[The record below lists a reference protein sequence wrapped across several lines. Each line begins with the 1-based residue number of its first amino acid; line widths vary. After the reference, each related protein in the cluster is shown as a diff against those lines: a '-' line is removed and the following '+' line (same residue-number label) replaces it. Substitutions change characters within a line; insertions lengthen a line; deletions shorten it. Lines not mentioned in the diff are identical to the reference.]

1 MNIKIIAALSV
12 GLFATQVSAL
22 EISAIDKKNSA
33 FVGAYGQIGTGYE
46 SNTAQNSTFS
56 ATDSG
61 QPTTN
66 YSTNQNPTSDGVALV
81 LGGGYNFQIDPK
93 FLLGVGGD
101 WSAFNN
107 VTSGANYTD
116 ITDATNTAT
125 VGYKT
130 SNRYSIF
137 VTPSYVIDKDKLAY
151 FKVGYTGQGVTAVD
165 NGGAT
170 LGGSAQLS
178 GYALGLGYKQMITHG
193 IYAFGE
199 GNYYGYSKS
208 NFNSTIANDEGG
220 TTNLNGNPDVL
231 SYTFLAGVGYVY

>member
-1 MNIKIIAALSV
+1 MNIKLIAALSV

-46 SNTAQNSTFS
+46 SNTAQNSTINTIQS
-56 ATDSG
+56 SDG
-61 QPTTN
+61 WN
-66 YSTNQNPTSDGVALV
+66 GNWGTNQNPTSDGVALV

-101 WSAFNN
+101 WSAFNH
-107 VTSGANYTD
+107 VTSGANYTAQD
-116 ITDATNTAT
+116 GSQDSA
-125 VGYKT
+125 GYKT

-151 FKVGYTGQGVTAVD
+151 FKVGYTGQGITLVD
-165 NGGAT
+165 DGGAT
-170 LGGSAQLS
+170 MGGSAQLS
-178 GYALGLGYKQMITHG
+178 GYALGLGYKQMIKHG

-208 NFNSTIANDEGG
+208 NWNNTLTNSDGS
-220 TTNLNGNPDVL
+220 TNNVNAV
-231 SYTFLAGVGYVY
+231 

>member
-46 SNTAQNSTFS
+46 SNTAQSSTVTTTFS
-56 ATDSG
+56 GNQNNFITS
-61 QPTTN
+61 
-66 YSTNQNPTSDGVALV
+66 QNPTSDGVALV

-107 VTSGANYTD
+107 VTSDANY
-116 ITDATNTAT
+116 IGQNNLGGG
-125 VGYKT
+125 VISYKT

-151 FKVGYTGQGVTAVD
+151 FKVGYTGQGVDLNIDGDSTA
-165 NGGAT
+165 
-170 LGGSAQLS
+170 GGSAQLS

-193 IYAFGE
+193 VYAFGE

-208 NFNSTIANDEGG
+208 NWSNTND
-220 TTNLNGNPDVL
+220 NGNFSANPDVI

>member
-33 FVGAYGQIGTGYE
+33 FVGAYGQIGAGYE
-46 SNTAQNSTFS
+46 SNTAQSSTFS
-56 ATDSG
+56 LSAESVGTINTLTG
-61 QPTTN
+61 
-66 YSTNQNPTSDGVALV
+66 QNPTSDGVALV
-81 LGGGYNFQIDPK
+81 LGGGYNFQIDSR

-107 VTSGANYTD
+107 VTSDSTYNIESGGMLG
-116 ITDATNTAT
+116 I
-125 VGYKT
+125 GYKT

-151 FKVGYTGQGVTAVD
+151 FKVGYTGQGVTAID
-165 NGGAT
+165 GESGGT

-199 GNYYGYSKS
+199 GNYYGYSKT
-208 NFNSTIANDEGG
+208 NWNTTLGNSGG
-220 TTNLNGNPDVL
+220 TPVNVNANPDVI

>member
-22 EISAIDKKNSA
+22 EISAIDKKNSS
-33 FVGAYGQIGTGYE
+33 FVGAYGQIATGYE
-46 SNTAQNSTFS
+46 SNTAQSSTFS
-56 ATDSG
+56 LSAESVGTYNAITG
-61 QPTTN
+61 
-66 YSTNQNPTSDGVALV
+66 QNPTSDGVALV

-107 VTSGANYTD
+107 VTS
-116 ITDATNTAT
+116 DATYYFQPGITT
-125 VGYKT
+125 EIGYKT

-137 VTPSYVIDKDKLAY
+137 FTPSYVIDKDKLAY
-151 FKVGYTGQGVTAVD
+151 FKVGYTGQGVTLEGD
-165 NGGAT
+165 GGST

-193 IYAFGE
+193 VYAFGE
-199 GNYYGYSKS
+199 GNYYGYSKTNWNTNS
-208 NFNSTIANDEGG
+208 DNNGGTPANFNA
-220 TTNLNGNPDVL
+220 NPDVI